1 MNNVNYCRCNDVHLL
16 KRNHHGIVCTKCN
29 PELIQPLL
37 VPQEIK
43 AYRTWNFNVE
53 SGFVA
58 RSNGRIQGW
67 NDFNYFPPPGFT
79 ARSLHSSNQPWNSLA
94 ICVYNNHIAPDPY
107 CSCGYYAVK
116 NFGAIDKR
124 KQFSHD
130 STKDIVSM
138 FDRNVISSLQSLIS
152 RKQQMSFANLY
163 FHSPLLK
170 TLEVTDFKILSEV
183 SLKGKVIE
191 CEKGY
196 RSERIEPKKFFLLV
210 NFFELNALSEQLGN
224 FTGKDGAETI
234 NSTIVWIDFLNNFL
248 KGIMNAYG
256 CDFELLV
263 NVNKKNPIDS
273 EMLNRAEN
281 KRRDAYGPSYLSF
294 EKDLYINERLR
305 GIADTVMISN
315 KILKKQP
322 FPDLEVLIDFEK
334 KYLESDTGAQTYQ
347 RTTAKHLRTLQNRD
361 INLSRIVRQNRHY
374 RAWGLDNFRKYQ
386 EKIFAF
392 GVLYLNIINN
402 EIDYKEIINSDFS
415 EVFGFKYN
423 LFLDNYQTL
432 EGFDP
437 QTWFPLLSQNKNFPP
452 LREKG

>member
-1 MNNVNYCRCNDVHLL
+1 
-16 KRNHHGIVCTKCN
+16 
-29 PELIQPLL
+29 
-37 VPQEIK
+37 
-43 AYRTWNFNVE
+43 
-53 SGFVA
+53 
-58 RSNGRIQGW
+58 
-67 NDFNYFPPPGFT
+67 
-79 ARSLHSSNQPWNSLA
+79 
-94 ICVYNNHIAPDPY
+94 
-107 CSCGYYAVK
+107 
-116 NFGAIDKR
+116 
-124 KQFSHD
+124 
-130 STKDIVSM
+130 
-138 FDRNVISSLQSLIS
+138 
-152 RKQQMSFANLY
+152 
-163 FHSPLLK
+163 
-170 TLEVTDFKILSEV
+170 
-183 SLKGKVIE
+183 
-191 CEKGY
+191 
-196 RSERIEPKKFFLLV
+196 
-210 NFFELNALSEQLGN
+210 
-224 FTGKDGAETI
+224 
-234 NSTIVWIDFLNNFL
+234 
-248 KGIMNAYG
+248 MNAYG

-322 FPDLEVLIDFEK
+322 FPDLEVLTDFEK
-334 KYLESDTGAQTYQ
+334 KYLESDTEAQTYQ

-432 EGFDP
+432 EGFDS
-437 QTWFPLLSQNKNFPP
+437 QTWFPLLSQNTNFPP